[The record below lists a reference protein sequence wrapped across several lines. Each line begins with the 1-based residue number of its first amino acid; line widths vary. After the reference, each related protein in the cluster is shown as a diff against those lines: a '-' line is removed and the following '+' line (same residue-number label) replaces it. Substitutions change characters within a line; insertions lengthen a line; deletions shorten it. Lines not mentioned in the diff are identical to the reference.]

1 MYFIN
6 GIEELTQ
13 ANVLRIISLYNMNI
27 LPQLEKYETY
37 YKGEQTEQVAVNY
50 CYNIVQNYS
59 GYLTGIP
66 ISLTANEDISDILEI
81 LRYNDYH
88 REDNELLTNALIY
101 GVAYELHYLDEYAQ
115 QRFTTLDSKECIPIY
130 SNDMA
135 RNLLAVVRS
144 YSAND
149 IYDDTKKFADI
160 YTSTSIAHY
169 EYRYGSLKL
178 LSEEPHYYGQVPV
191 VVFELNKDRASV
203 FKQVMSLQDTYNE
216 LLNANVNDYSA
227 FVDAYMVIKGMVADE
242 ETLETAKKQRALM
255 LPDDDADV
263 SYLTKPDN
271 SSGIKDLLDR
281 IEERIERIAQAP
293 DFSEDAFGTSSG
305 IAIRFKLLGLE
316 NACANIEANMREALQ
331 KRLQLICAI
340 QRLTATEFVWRDINI
355 VFTRNLP
362 INELEQ
368 AQLAN
373 QLRGLVS
380 DKTLLSL
387 FSFVPDVDKEM
398 EQLEEQNKLI
408 ENYDFS
414 LGDDVSE

>member
-1 MYFIN
+1 MFFLNSID
-6 GIEELTQ
+6 ELTQ
-13 ANVLRIISLYNMNI
+13 PAILRIISLYFQNYSAK
-27 LPQLEKYETY
+27 LEEYESY
-37 YKGEQTEQVAVNY
+37 YKGKQTDKVSVNY

-59 GYLTGIP
+59 GYLGGIP
-66 ISLTANEDISDILEI
+66 ISYTASEDISDILDI

-101 GVAYELHYLDEYAQ
+101 GVAYELNYLDELAQ
-115 QRFTTLDSKECIPIY
+115 QRFCVLDSKECIPIY
-130 SNDMA
+130 SNNMEKE
-135 RNLLAVVRS
+135 LLAVIRI

-149 IYDDTKKFADI
+149 IYDDTKQFCDV
-160 YTSTSIAHY
+160 YTATAITHY
-169 EYRYGSLKL
+169 EYRFGSLKF

-191 VVFELNKDRASV
+191 VVFELNKDRVSI
-203 FKQVMSLQDTYNE
+203 FDQIMSLQDTYNE
-216 LLNANVNDYSA
+216 LLNANVDDYAA

-255 LPDDDADV
+255 LPDEEADV

-271 SSGIKDLLDR
+271 STGIKDLLDR

-293 DFSEDAFGTSSG
+293 DFSEETFGTASG
-305 IAIRFKLLGLE
+305 IAIRYKLTGME
-316 NACANIEANMREALQ
+316 NVCANIEANMREALQ
-331 KRLQLICAI
+331 KRLELICAI
-340 QRLTATEFVWRDINI
+340 QRLTATEFVWRDVDI

-362 INELEQ
+362 IDEAAQ

-387 FSFVPDVDKEM
+387 FSFIPDIDREVEL
-398 EQLEEQNKLI
+398 LEEQNSLI
-408 ENYDFS
+408 STYDF
-414 LGDDVSE
+414 GGEDSE

>member
-1 MYFIN
+1 MYFLNSID
-6 GIEELTQ
+6 ELTQ
-13 ANVLRIISLYNMNI
+13 ATVLRIINLFNMYN

-37 YKGEQTEQVAVNY
+37 YEGKQTEEVAVNY

-59 GYLTGIP
+59 GYLGGIP
-66 ISLTANEDISDILEI
+66 ASYNSPEDISDILEI

-101 GVAYELHYLDEYAQ
+101 GVAYELNYLDNCAQ
-115 QRFTTLDSKECIPIY
+115 QRFGILDSKECIPIY
-130 SNDMA
+130 TNDME
-135 RNLLAVVRS
+135 RELLAVIRI

-149 IYDDTKKFADI
+149 IYDDTKKFCDV
-160 YTSTSIAHY
+160 YTSTAISHY
-169 EYRYGSLKL
+169 EYRYGSLTFI
-178 LSEEPHYYGQVPV
+178 SEEPHYYGQVPV
-191 VVFELNKDRASV
+191 VVFELNKDRKSV
-203 FKQVMSLQDTYNE
+203 FDQVMNLQDTYNR
-216 LLNANVNDYSA
+216 LLNSNVNDYEA
-227 FVDAYMVIKGMVADE
+227 FVDAYMVIKGAIADE
-242 ETLETAKKQRALM
+242 ETLENAKKQRAIM
-255 LPDDDADV
+255 LPEDEADV

-271 SSGIKDLLDR
+271 SAGIKDLLDR

-316 NACANIEANMREALQ
+316 NACANIESNMREALQ
-331 KRLQLICAI
+331 KRLELICAI
-340 QRLTATEFVWRDINI
+340 QRLTASEFVWRDVDII
-355 VFTRNLP
+355 FTRNLP

-387 FSFVPDVDKEM
+387 FSFIPDVDKEV
-398 EQLEEQNKLI
+398 ELLEEQNSFVAT
-408 ENYDFS
+408 YDFS
-414 LGDDVSE
+414 GGEDNE

>member
-1 MYFIN
+1 MFYIN
-6 GIEELTQ
+6 SIDELTQ
-13 ANVLRIISLYNMNI
+13 ATVLRIISLYNMNY
-27 LPQLEKYETY
+27 LPQLEEYEKYYRGKQAEKTS
-37 YKGEQTEQVAVNY
+37 VNY

-59 GYLTGIP
+59 GYLGGVP
-66 ISLTANEDISDILEI
+66 ISYTSNEDISDILEI

-101 GVAYELHYLDEYAQ
+101 GIAYELNYLDNCAQ
-115 QRFTTLDSKECIPIY
+115 QRFGVLDSKECIPIY
-130 SNDMA
+130 SNDME
-135 RNLLAVVRS
+135 RELLAVIRI

-160 YTSTSIAHY
+160 YTATAISHY
-169 EYRYGSLKL
+169 EYRYGSLTFI
-178 LSEEPHYYGQVPV
+178 SEEPHYYGQVPV
-191 VVFELNKDRASV
+191 VVFELNKDRTSI
-203 FKQVMSLQDTYNE
+203 FDQVMNLQDTYNE
-216 LLNANVNDYSA
+216 LLNANVDDYSA

-255 LPDDDADV
+255 LPDDEADV

-271 SSGIKDLLDR
+271 SAGIKDLLDR

-305 IAIRFKLLGLE
+305 IAIRYKLTGME
-316 NACANIEANMREALQ
+316 NVCANIESNMREALQ
-331 KRLQLICAI
+331 KRLELICAI
-340 QRLTATEFVWRDINI
+340 QRLTASEFVWRDVDII
-355 VFTRNLP
+355 FTRNLP
-362 INELEQ
+362 INETEM

-387 FSFVPDVDKEM
+387 FSFIPDIDREIDL
-398 EQLEEQNKLI
+398 LEEQNSFVAT
-408 ENYDFS
+408 YDFS
-414 LGDDVSE
+414 GGEDNE